1 MEQADFIFHIY
12 NQCCLINMLQNPKNI
27 FLIGP
32 MGVGKSTIGRKLAS
46 LLRME
51 FEDTDHEI
59 QRRTGVDIPT
69 IFDFEGEEGFR
80 LRERAVV
87 EELTQNIGLVLA
99 TGGGVVLDPEN
110 RRCLSARGV
119 VVYLSCSTE
128 QQYDRTRQDR
138 NRPLLQTDDPKSKLQ
153 DIMDERD
160 PIYRE
165 MADLVISTERRNA
178 AVVAREIEHRL
189 SEID

>member
-1 MEQADFIFHIY
+1 MI
-12 NQCCLINMLQNPKNI
+12 QNPKNI

-32 MGVGKSTIGRKLAS
+32 MGVGKSTIGRQLAK
-46 LLRME
+46 LLRMQ

-80 LRERAVV
+80 RREKAVV
-87 EELTQNIGLVLA
+87 EELTNGTGLVLA
-99 TGGGVVLDPEN
+99 TGGGVVLDPNN

-138 NRPLLQTDDPKSKLQ
+138 NRPLLQTEDPMAKLQ
-153 DIMDERD
+153 VLMEERD
-160 PIYRE
+160 PIYHE
-165 MADLVISTERRNA
+165 LADLVVSTERRNA
-178 AVVAREIEHRL
+178 VVVVKEIARKLNEL
-189 SEID
+189 D